1 MIVNLTTTQTTNSMA
16 KETEEQKKGLK
27 FSPNKVKEVIERE
40 TKKRTD
46 ARKGGVEALKQKNEH
61 KIGTSNGYM
70 KREIPE
76 VSASHEKKV
85 MKSIA
90 KTGHYEMPEKRK
102 KELSDA
108 WEKVKPGTGFKK

>member
-1 MIVNLTTTQTTNSMA
+1 MIANLTTTQTTNSMA

-70 KREIPE
+70 KTNKPM
-76 VSASHEKKV
+76 EKHYDE
-85 MKSIA
+85 A
-90 KTGHYEMPEKRK
+90 DRFPRRTPRKTK
-102 KELSDA
+102 
-108 WEKVKPGTGFKK
+108 

>member
-1 MIVNLTTTQTTNSMA
+1 MPDTSYKLTEPGKVIVNLTTTQTTNRMK
-16 KETEEQKKGLK
+16 KE
-27 FSPNKVKEVIERE
+27 SPKVE
-40 TKKRTD
+40 
-46 ARKGGVEALKQKNEH
+46 KNEH

-108 WEKVKPGTGFKK
+108 WEKAKPGTGFKK

>member
-1 MIVNLTTTQTTNSMA
+1 MTNMKKEIERKAHDERVVGEIHKMIN
-16 KETEEQKKGLK
+16 KETKEEGMKRVN
-27 FSPNKVKEVIERE
+27 SER
-40 TKKRTD
+40 
-46 ARKGGVEALKQKNEH
+46 

-70 KREIPE
+70 KRQIPE

-108 WEKVKPGTGFKK
+108 WEKEKPGTGFKK